1 LTAMAEPSADA
12 MYRAC
17 ADVLTSAAQI
27 GGGWRAP
34 TATALRNDMVAL
46 LREFVSR
53 SREAGIADD
62 EIAEARYALVAFI
75 DDRVLKES
83 SWGGREEWMSNPLQ
97 LQLFREYAAGENFF
111 RRMKALAQRG
121 RPYLA
126 LEAYYLCLALGFV
139 GAAGAGAAGT
149 TPRAYADSVRG
160 HLLLEGS
167 ASRIAPN
174 AIPVERHRPQ
184 RRPFP
189 VALSTAVACVFVCL
203 LGLVGL
209 QLSLGTVIERA
220 VRELA
225 NSASAASA
233 RQNSSTP
240 PSPGR

>member
-1 LTAMAEPSADA
+1 MAEPSADA

-17 ADVLTSAAQI
+17 ADVLTAAAQI

-34 TATALRNDMVAL
+34 PATTLRSEMVAL
-46 LREFVSR
+46 LRDFVSR
-53 SREAGIADD
+53 SREAGIPDD

-83 SWGGREEWMSNPLQ
+83 SWVGRDEWMSNPLQ

-139 GAAGAGAAGT
+139 GAVGTGAAAT
-149 TPRAYADSVRG
+149 APRAYADSARAQ
-160 HLLLEGS
+160 LLREGG
-167 ASRIAPN
+167 ASQIAPN

-184 RRPFP
+184 RRRFP
-189 VALSTAVACVFVCL
+189 VAVSAAVACAVVCA
-203 LGLVGL
+203 LGLIGL
-209 QLSLGTVIERA
+209 RLSLGTVIERA
-220 VRELA
+220 AHELVSA
-225 NSASAASA
+225 KSNSTS
-233 RQNSSTP
+233 